1 MFQLN
6 INMLPHSPEIPS
18 IIPFT
23 DILLHNNR
31 DNVEHKIQ
39 NMSFERKENF
49 VYISVLLPPP
59 PSQVWASCKNSCFLA
74 TGPYHVL
81 VLLYV

>member
-1 MFQLN
+1 
-6 INMLPHSPEIPS
+6 MLPHSPEIPS

-23 DILLHNNR
+23 DILLNNNR

-39 NMSFERKENF
+39 NNYVIRTQRKF
-49 VYISVLLPPP
+49 CLYQCTT
-59 PSQVWASCKNSCFLA
+59 QVWASCKNSCFLA

-81 VLLYV
+81 VLLYVYLIL